1 MAPRSFRSSRES
13 RDSPYRIRGMS
24 GDGIAKRRALTRVDV
39 DGDLDMDGT
48 GKRLEKSVPTGPS
61 GSRRPTRSVNYEGP
75 RNSRGLSRRPQTAM
89 RRQRGGLNSTN
100 VRFPENTSRFRGKLM
115 FLRVHGL
122 KQSKAATNEDG
133 GLGDLVNF
141 LERKALAFTTGRP
154 QRHVMIKK
162 SHSAGDYVFIGASK
176 EDAEE
181 ILKLNTFTFAGI
193 QLEIVE
199 SDDGLQ
205 FESKATESEE
215 TQELRAKLQAI
226 LSQRYQ
232 GANKLLKLDNLANDP
247 ELVQLGMFENRE
259 RALKTFKGL
268 MAICD
273 GLFKT
278 ATEKREA
285 IESISIANNGIDD
298 ISQVDSLAAT
308 FPQLKNLDMSDN
320 AIKDMSALE
329 RWKGK
334 FSQLE
339 TVYTSGNPLEVMEG
353 NYQAMLLEW
362 FPKLQIINGVQVR
375 SAEQIEQLAAAS
387 RPQPIPQNGPDFR
400 DVNGIGENFLLEFFA
415 AYDKDRQGLASRFY
429 DEDSKFSIAVDTRSV
444 RDSKMPPAIPWSAY
458 IKMSRNMTRIT
469 TVHGRIQRLFKGVS
483 VIKDVWQ
490 GLPLTNHPDI
500 KEDLSKYI
508 MDCQPLLGLA
518 DPNGQRR
525 TNVDGLI
532 ISVHGE
538 FEELDRKSGER
549 GRRSFSRTF
558 VLGPGKAGNG
568 PIRVVSDLLS
578 LRKYNTLPNVFAA
591 QCQTTTAPT
600 ANDQHQ
606 AMIAE
611 LSRQTGMVGE
621 YCAMCLSQVDWHFD
635 KAIAAFHERRAQL
648 PAEAFAPAP
657 QG

>member
-1 MAPRSFRSSRES
+1 MAPRSVRSSRES

-24 GDGIAKRRALTRVDV
+24 GDGITKRRALARVDV
-39 DGDLDMDGT
+39 DGDLDMDGSN
-48 GKRLEKSVPTGPS
+48 KRLEKAMSTGPN
-61 GSRRPTRSVNYEGP
+61 GSRRSTRSVTYEVP
-75 RNSRGLSRRPQTAM
+75 RNSRGLSRRPHTM
-89 RRQRGGLNSTN
+89 LRRQRGGASSTTT
-100 VRFPENTSRFRGKLM
+100 RFPEHVQRGRGRLV
-115 FLRVHGL
+115 FLRVRGL

-133 GLGDLVNF
+133 GLEDLVGF
-141 LERKALAFTTGRP
+141 LERKASAFVTGRK
-154 QRHVMIKK
+154 VMIKK
-162 SHSAGDYVFIGASK
+162 SHSAGDYVFVGASK

-181 ILKLNTFTFAGI
+181 IHKLNTFTFAGVK
-193 QLEIVE
+193 LEIVE
-199 SDDGLQ
+199 SDDRLQ
-205 FESKATESEE
+205 FESKATESPE

-232 GANKLLKLDNLANDP
+232 GDNKLLKLDNLPNDP

-259 RALKTFKGL
+259 RAQKTFQGL

-273 GLFKT
+273 SLFKT

-285 IESISIANNGIDD
+285 IESISITNNGIDD
-298 ISQVDSLAAT
+298 ISQVESLAMT

-320 AIKDMSALE
+320 AIKDTKALE

-334 FSQLE
+334 LRQLE
-339 TVYTSGNPLEVMEG
+339 TVYTKGNPLEVLEG
-353 NYQAMLLEW
+353 NYQATLLEW
-362 FPKLQIINGVQVR
+362 FPKLQIINGIQVR

-387 RPQPIPQNGPDFR
+387 RPQPIPQSGPDFR
-400 DVNGIGENFLLEFFA
+400 DVNGIGENFLVEFFA
-415 AYDKDRQGLASRFY
+415 AYDKDRQELASRFY
-429 DEDSKFSIAVDTRSV
+429 DEDSKFSFAVDTRSV
-444 RDSKMPPAIPWSAY
+444 RDSKMPAAIPWSAY
-458 IKMSRNMTRIT
+458 IKLSRNMTRIT

-490 GLPLTNHPDI
+490 GLPLTNHPNI

-508 MDCQPLLGLA
+508 LDCQPLSGLA
-518 DPNGQRR
+518 DPNGQTR

-538 FEELDRKSGER
+538 FEELDRNSGQQ

-558 VLGPGKAGNG
+558 VLGPGKVGNG

-578 LRKYNTLPNVFAA
+578 LRNYNTLPDVFA
-591 QCQTTTAPT
+591 QSQTTAPT

-606 AMIAE
+606 AMIVE

-621 YCAMCLSQVDWHFD
+621 YSEMCLSQVDWQFE
-635 KAIAAFHERRAQL
+635 KAIAAFHERKAQL
-648 PAEAFAPAP
+648 PAEAFASVT